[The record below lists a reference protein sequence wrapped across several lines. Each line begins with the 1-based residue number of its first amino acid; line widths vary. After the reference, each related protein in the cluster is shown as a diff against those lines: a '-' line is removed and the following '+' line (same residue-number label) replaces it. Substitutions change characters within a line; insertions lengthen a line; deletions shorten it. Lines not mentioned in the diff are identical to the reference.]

1 MGRKSGRNEHSTQ
14 RDIRAELP
22 EQPSTYFE
30 DFSMNVDDLKIQWGI
45 LSVSTIQELDLS
57 SDELSAMLMSQLD
70 LRDTFIESLES
81 KILGIITKGRTL
93 EDRIRY
99 LLDKAGAEGKT
110 YKEKSEFCNYKE
122 NTNLGYSSDRKVKSE
137 KDSDVDHN
145 KNHDSNHSSDKLSSR
160 RPSEKERDDAN
171 LEKMDEK
178 IKTESKSDDDKDKF
192 KALVAMAFEAHGIDL
207 SDMQE
212 PSKIQEESEDSSEDE
227 KNGDSGW
234 RAKDGKTISD
244 QVEAAA
250 TKVVVQSGYVFHE
263 ELGLYYDQTSGYYY
277 NAENGLYYDPKTGTY
292 FFYDHNTQSYQFHSQ
307 VPVEG
312 ASAGDCSSDRLENVG
327 GAHVAMNSGN
337 FSSMNYP
344 DNQGE
349 VPPSIRLMVTES
361 GVDKVKVGEL
371 HIITITGGKV
381 GRDPGNL
388 IQLLDIN
395 VSKEHAEFLY
405 KSDGPDDHHY
415 FIKDLG
421 SNQGTYINGTCICI
435 PGEPSEEIEVGHG
448 WEIQFGS
455 IKMKCHIHPGYLS
468 CNECEPGIVRAS
480 QPQLKDEF
488 QKVKP
493 SVEKTRLK
501 VLKAMKKKY
510 ALNAGKTPQLPSDY
524 EDRAKKRRK
533 EKGSDNPY
541 EKTEVASTE
550 TELKDTNK
558 GFEMLKK
565 MGWSRGDGLGKSQSG
580 ITAPIEA
587 ASTIGRGGLGFSSG
601 LPPPTSGDVKRKK
614 ILDVTV
620 QRFKKL

>member
-1 MGRKSGRNEHSTQ
+1 MGRKSGRNEHSAQ
-14 RDIRAELP
+14 KDIRAELL
-22 EQPSTYFE
+22 EQASSYFE
-30 DFSMNVDDLKIQWGI
+30 DFVMDVDDLKIQWGI
-45 LSVSTIQELDLS
+45 LSVSAIRELDLS
-57 SDELSAMLMSQLD
+57 EDELAAMLMSQLD

-81 KILGIITKGRTL
+81 KLLGIVAKGRSL
-93 EDRIRY
+93 EDQIRY
-99 LLDKAGAEGKT
+99 LLDKAGAQEEK
-110 YKEKSEFCNYKE
+110 YNEKSKFDGCEEQIKSGDSGE
-122 NTNLGYSSDRKVKSE
+122 RKVKSE
-137 KDSDVDHN
+137 KDTDV
-145 KNHDSNHSSDKLSSR
+145 NHDKYRYS
-160 RPSEKERDDAN
+160 SEKERDDAN
-171 LEKMDEK
+171 LEKS
-178 IKTESKSDDDKDKF
+178 KTEKKGDDGKDKIR
-192 KALVAMAFEAHGIDL
+192 ALVAMAFEAHGIDL
-207 SDMQE
+207 PDVQE
-212 PSKIQEESEDSSEDE
+212 QSMEESQDSSEDE
-227 KNGDSGW
+227 KMGDSGW
-234 RAKDGKTISD
+234 RPKEGKSISD

-250 TKVVVQSGYVFHE
+250 SKVVVQSGYVFHE

-312 ASAGDCSSDRLENVG
+312 GSAGNCSSDKLENVSG
-327 GAHVAMNSGN
+327 GHDAMNSGN

-344 DNQGE
+344 ENQGE

-361 GVDKVKVGEL
+361 GVDKVKVGETS
-371 HIITITGGKV
+371 HIVNQTKMNGGKV
-381 GRDPGNL
+381 GRNPENL
-388 IQLLDIN
+388 IQLLDVN
-395 VSKEHAEFLY
+395 VSKEHAEFVY
-405 KSDGPDDHHY
+405 RSDSPDDHHY

-421 SNQGTYINGTCICI
+421 SIQGTYINGTCICI
-435 PGEPSEEIEVGHG
+435 PGEPSDEIEVGHG

-510 ALNAGKTPQLPSDY
+510 AYGAGMPPQLPSEY

-541 EKTEVASTE
+541 EKTEVASTQ

-565 MGWSRGDGLGKSQSG
+565 MGWSKGDSLGKSQSG

-587 ASTIGRGGLGFSSG
+587 ASNVGRGGLGFASG
-601 LPPPTSGDVKRKK
+601 LPPQMPVDIKRKK